1 MKKKILAASLLILAL
16 GLSACS
22 SRTEEPATTAATEA
36 STAGD
41 ETTAATEAETEE
53 TEEDEDVEEDYVM
66 GYITAIDGDIL
77 TIREDGEDVEKQ
89 YDTADTEITLEF
101 PLSIGDMVEVT
112 FPAETT
118 EDPIPVI
125 AMEVLESEIA
135 KNTDPSVEAE
145 IINTEEDT
153 ITIRTEDGEY
163 TLIRSNAYVV
173 GDLNVG
179 DTATVT
185 YLGDLDDEALAV
197 KIVMEAAYDTP
208 EAEITAFTGTIAQ
221 IHDENMV
228 LESAQG
234 DFFTFVSDEL
244 DFSEHAEGETVT
256 VVYTGSISAKDIPAV
271 EIR

>member
-1 MKKKILAASLLILAL
+1 MKKRILAASLLVLAL

-22 SRTEEPATTAATEA
+22 SKKEEPATTAATEA
-36 STAGD
+36 A
-41 ETTAATEAETEE
+41 TTAAETTTAPETEEE
-53 TEEDEDVEEDYVM
+53 TEEEDVEEDYIM

-77 TIREDGEDVEKQ
+77 TIQIDGEDVEKK
-89 YDTADTEITLEF
+89 YDTKDAEIGLEF
-101 PLSIGDMVEVT
+101 PLSVGDMVEVT

-118 EDPIPVI
+118 EDPVPVI
-125 AMEVLESEIA
+125 SMEVLESEIA

-145 IINTEEDT
+145 IVSTDQDT
-153 ITIRTEDGEY
+153 VTIRVDDEEY

-173 GDLNVG
+173 GDIANG
-179 DTATVT
+179 ETATVT

-197 KIVMEAAYDTP
+197 QIVMESAYDTP
-208 EAEITAFTGTIAQ
+208 EAEIQAFTGTIAQ
-221 IHDENMV
+221 INDENMV